1 MSERSTPFNP
11 ITTIISNPKV
21 RLILTLAFGIF
32 LFICSLEGVKSG
44 FKLIFDAWQKNIIG
58 MIEANT
64 AAITGLAL
72 GMLGTALVQSS
83 SAVVAA
89 TMVSM
94 SGMVA
99 GGLPL
104 EPAIKFGVPMVLGAN
119 IGTTITNTIV
129 VFGVKRGMTDDEF
142 KEIIPSVMVDDV
154 YEALTISIFFL
165 VEMTTGFISN
175 TVLALGN
182 FYIEVLKL
190 EGVFS
195 AFDKTI
201 IDIIVKEPIVKPIAA
216 LLTGLLGNRIGG
228 VVIFV
233 IWFGVIISSMGL
245 ITKGLERLIE
255 MEWEERVSRAFNHP
269 TRGFFTGFFITWLVG
284 SSSIGSSLVIPFVST
299 KMVDLKKAYPYL
311 CGCNMATTVDLSQI
325 YGYIAGGIVGLMLGS
340 AHVLLN
346 IMALILWLISPLR
359 FVPVLIAEKLGERIV
374 SNKNASLSLI
384 LWVIAIFFII
394 PVIIIYII

>member
-1 MSERSTPFNP
+1 MSEKGTLFNT
-11 ITTIISNPKV
+11 IYAIISNPKV
-21 RLILTLAFGIF
+21 RLILTLVFGIF

-44 FKLIFDAWQKNIIG
+44 FKLIFDEWQKNIIG

-72 GMLGTALVQSS
+72 GILGTALVQSS

-165 VEMTTGFISN
+165 VEMTTGFISK
-175 TVLALGN
+175 TVLALGK
-182 FYIEVLKL
+182 FYMEAL
-190 EGVFS
+190 ELERLFS
-195 AFDKTI
+195 VFDKTI
-201 IDIIVKEPIVKPIAA
+201 IDIIIKEPIVKPFAA
-216 LLTGLLGNRIGG
+216 ILTGILGR
-228 VVIFV
+228 
-233 IWFGVIISSMGL
+233 
-245 ITKGLERLIE
+245 
-255 MEWEERVSRAFNHP
+255 
-269 TRGFFTGFFITWLVG
+269 
-284 SSSIGSSLVIPFVST
+284 
-299 KMVDLKKAYPYL
+299 
-311 CGCNMATTVDLSQI
+311 
-325 YGYIAGGIVGLMLGS
+325 
-340 AHVLLN
+340 
-346 IMALILWLISPLR
+346 
-359 FVPVLIAEKLGERIV
+359 
-374 SNKNASLSLI
+374 
-384 LWVIAIFFII
+384 
-394 PVIIIYII
+394 